1 MERLSLLFPE
11 GLREAAPVAQ
21 NENLI
26 KSLELS
32 SAFYMKDEDICDY
45 LTTDIEVIR
54 YRQQT
59 VKDVLEIPELGTL
72 LEGCA
77 EKLETVTELIKL
89 RPEKSASNEISLY
102 SIKEAEIF
110 IDFISF
116 LYDGFGKIKDRLR
129 APALKS
135 FCDLVAGTY
144 ESEVFT
150 ALKKGVEEL
159 TVSARSIKSITLG
172 INLDARMQPY
182 ESGIVAV
189 NEKFFHSGDIVSR
202 FMRMESKKDDMLT
215 LAPLS
220 AAGYGYS
227 GAEKGA
233 LDYAL
238 IGALSKIVAGG
249 FKGWRDMMH
258 KYFQL
263 GTSPYLLLLPE
274 LKFLKNV
281 TRSLRDMK
289 RLHLPLCY
297 PEICEGE
304 ACFEARGLYHPAI
317 AKSVKDSDSSAQVV
331 LNDVTFDKEGMIY
344 VLTGP
349 NRGGKSVL
357 LCAVGAAQLMFQLG
371 LPVPAESM
379 RISPVDGIFTHLP
392 RDAGSSVGKGRFG
405 EECDRLQDMLSRVNE
420 NSLVLLDESLS
431 GTNSYEAAVI
441 AEEIITAM
449 SVIGCRGIFATHLF
463 ELAKEVHKIN
473 AHPDGVSKVDNL
485 VMGIDGSERTF
496 KAERKEPD
504 GMSYARDIADKYG
517 LSVQKI
523 LESKKEQDNV

>member
-1 MERLSLLFPE
+1 MKSLDLSLFLYA
-11 GLREAAPVAQ
+11 RD
-21 NENLI
+21 
-26 KSLELS
+26 
-32 SAFYMKDEDICDY
+32 MDICDY
-45 LTTDIEVIR
+45 LTTDTEVIR

-72 LEGCA
+72 FEECA
-77 EKLETVTELIKL
+77 EKLENVTELAKM
-89 RPEKSASNEISLY
+89 RSDKSAGNEINLY

-110 IDFISF
+110 IDFIST
-116 LYDGFGKIKDRLR
+116 LYDGFSRIKNKLS
-129 APALKS
+129 APAVKA
-135 FCDLVAGTY
+135 FCDLVTGTY
-144 ESEVFT
+144 ESERFT
-150 ALKKGVEEL
+150 ALKKGIEEL

-220 AAGYGYS
+220 AAGYTYS

-233 LDYAL
+233 LDFAL
-238 IGALSKIVAGG
+238 VGALSKIVAGS
-249 FKGWRDMMH
+249 FKNWRDMMH

-274 LKFLKNV
+274 LKFLKSV
-281 TRSLRDMK
+281 TRSLREMK
-289 RLHLPLCY
+289 RLRLPLCY
-297 PEICEGE
+297 PEICEVE

-317 AKSVKDSDSSAQVV
+317 AKSVKESSPSAQVV
-331 LNDVTFDKEGMIY
+331 LNDITFDKEGMIY

-405 EECDRLQDMLSRVNE
+405 EECDRLQALLGRVDK
-420 NSLVLLDESLS
+420 NSLVLMDESLS

-441 AEEIITAM
+441 AEEVIIAM

-473 AHPDGVSKVDNL
+473 AHPDSVSKVDNL
-485 VMGIDGSERTF
+485 VMGIEGSERTF
-496 KAERKEPD
+496 KVERKEPD
-504 GMSYARDIADKYG
+504 GKSYARDIADKYG

-523 LESKKEQDNV
+523 LELKKEQDNV